1 MLDKSSQA
9 GKHAFAVRGV
19 DLYSTAP
26 EATRAL
32 LKVERLPPWIWEPAA
47 GRGAIVE
54 VLTKAGH
61 SVTATDLIDH
71 GHPDVIPGRDF
82 LLERRAPW
90 CCDCIV
96 TNPPYR
102 LANQFVARALKLV
115 PRVYMLLRL
124 AFLESSGRTAILEG
138 AGLARVHVFRN
149 RLPMMHRDGWHG
161 PKASSATAFAWFCW
175 DHEHKGLPTLH
186 RISWEAAE

>member
-9 GKHAFAVRGV
+9 GKHSFTARGH

-32 LKVERLPPWIWEPAA
+32 LKVEHLPPWIWEPAA

-54 VLTKAGH
+54 VLGAAGH
-61 SVTATDLIDH
+61 FVIATDLIDH
-71 GHPDVIPGRDF
+71 GSPDVVSGLDF
-82 LLERRAPW
+82 LQTTNAP
-90 CCDCIV
+90 CPCIV

-102 LANQFVARALKLV
+102 LANQFVAHALKLV

-124 AFLESSGRTAILEG
+124 AFLESTGRTAILEG
-138 AGLARVHVFRN
+138 AGLARVYVFRN

-175 DHEHKGLPTLH
+175 DYEHKGLPMLH
-186 RISWEAAE
+186 RISWDAA